1 MVLITDVKLYFSK
14 GDHRMDLL
22 QMKDKNIV
30 VMGVANERS
39 IAWGIAKRLL
49 EVGANVI
56 FTYRK
61 ERSKGKIEKVLE
73 NYTDYNT
80 AVIECD
86 VNSDESIAGAFA
98 QIGEQFG
105 VIHGIV
111 HSVAFAHAEDLKNRF
126 VETTREGYA
135 FAQDTSAYS
144 LVAVANAARPF
155 MTEGGSI
162 VTMSYLGGQRVLD
175 GYNVMGVAKAALEAA
190 MRYLAADLGA
200 EGIRVNAISAGA
212 IRTLAAKGVPSFNTI
227 LHKIE
232 ETSPLKRNTNQEE
245 VADMTLVMLSALS
258 RGVTGETIFVDS
270 GYNILG

>member
-1 MVLITDVKLYFSK
+1 
-14 GDHRMDLL
+14 MDLL
-22 QMKDKNIV
+22 QIKDKNIV

-49 EVGANVI
+49 EAGANVI

-61 ERSKGKIEKVLE
+61 DRSKSKLDKVLAD
-73 NYTDYNT
+73 YTEYNT
-80 AVIECD
+80 AVIQCD
-86 VNSDESIAGAFA
+86 VNSDESITSAFQ
-98 QIGEQFG
+98 QIGEQYG

-111 HSVAFAHAEDLKNRF
+111 HSVAFANAEDLKNRF
-126 VETTREGYA
+126 VETSRDGYA

-162 VTMSYLGGQRVLD
+162 VTMSYLGGDRVLE
-175 GYNVMGVAKAALEAA
+175 GYNVMGVAKAALEASV
-190 MRYLAADLGA
+190 RYLAADLGA

-212 IRTLAAKGVPSFNTI
+212 IRTLAAKGVPSFNTM

-232 ETSPLKRNTNQEE
+232 ESSPLKRNVTQEE
-245 VADMTLVMLSALS
+245 VADMTLVMLSKLS
-258 RGVTGETIFVDS
+258 SGVTGETIFVDS
-270 GYNILG
+270 GYHIMG